1 MHTASNPPRPSPEDP
16 WLITPPAGRD
26 AEGPDRSGRCATAD
40 PAEPV
45 MSAHLPSQT
54 QGGRRATVAVVG
66 LGYVGLPTALS
77 LHAAGHTVVGVD
89 TSELRLDAIR
99 SGRADLLPSQ
109 HDRLA
114 SALHDTGFRLTADPA
129 AVAAADA
136 VIICVPTPV
145 DERLTPDLRALTT
158 ACSSVVAH
166 AVRGQLLVLT
176 STSYVGTTR
185 DHLVEPLT
193 ARGLLPGT
201 EVFVA
206 FAPERIDPGNPAHS
220 PERTPRVVGG
230 VTPRS
235 TELAA
240 SLLAGT
246 ASFVHRV
253 DSPEAAE
260 MSKLWEN
267 TFRAVNIALA
277 NELAENCLEFALDP
291 RQVIEAAATKPYG
304 FMPFRPGAGAGGH
317 CIPCDPHYLL
327 WQLRA
332 RKVASPLV
340 DAAMAAIAER
350 PARVAGKARDAL
362 AARGLGTTGSRVLV
376 LGVAYKPGVSD
387 LRESPALEI
396 IDLLTA
402 WGASV
407 AYTDPLVPRLE
418 RRGTVLHS
426 VEAPEAVEWDLVV
439 VHTVHPGAALDWLE
453 RGPAVLDVTH
463 HFPVAATG
471 AAV

>member
-1 MHTASNPPRPSPEDP
+1 MAAAS
-16 WLITPPAGRD
+16 
-26 AEGPDRSGRCATAD
+26 
-40 PAEPV
+40 
-45 MSAHLPSQT
+45 LPSQA
-54 QGGRRATVAVVG
+54 QHGRRPTVAVVG

-77 LHAAGHTVVGVD
+77 LHAAGHTVVGLD
-89 TSELRLDAIR
+89 ISEPRLRDIR
-99 SGRADLLPSQ
+99 SGRVDLLPSQ
-109 HDRLA
+109 HGRLTT
-114 SALHDTGFRLTADPA
+114 ALQDADFRLTADPA
-129 AVAAADA
+129 AVLGTDA

-145 DERLTPDLRALTT
+145 DRDLVPDLRALTA
-158 ACSSVVAH
+158 ACASVVAH
-166 AVRGQLLVLT
+166 AVPGQLLVLT

-185 DHLVEPLT
+185 DLLVEPLE
-193 ARGLLPGT
+193 ARGLRPGT
-201 EVFVA
+201 DVFVA

-220 PERTPRVVGG
+220 PERTPRVIGG

-235 TELAA
+235 AELAA

-246 ASFVHRV
+246 APSVHRV

-277 NELAENCLEFALDP
+277 NELTESCLEFALDP

-304 FMPFRPGAGAGGH
+304 FMPFYPGAGVGGH

-332 RKVASPLV
+332 RKRTSPLV
-340 DAAMAAIAER
+340 DTAMTAIAER

-362 AARGLGTTGSRVLV
+362 AAAGLGTAGSRVLI
-376 LGVAYKPGVSD
+376 LGVAYKPGVAD

-396 IDLLTA
+396 IDRLTS
-402 WGASV
+402 WGATV
-407 AYTDPLVPRLE
+407 EYTDPLVPSLDRHGVV
-418 RRGTVLHS
+418 RRSVDAPGTLD
-426 VEAPEAVEWDLVV
+426 WDLVV
-439 VHTVHPGAALDWLE
+439 VHTVHPGTDLGWLDD
-453 RGPAVLDVTH
+453 GPAVLDVTH
-463 HFPVAATG
+463 RPATATG

>member
-1 MHTASNPPRPSPEDP
+1 MTAAS
-16 WLITPPAGRD
+16 
-26 AEGPDRSGRCATAD
+26 
-40 PAEPV
+40 
-45 MSAHLPSQT
+45 LPSQT
-54 QGGRRATVAVVG
+54 QHGRRATVAIVG

-77 LHAAGHTVVGVD
+77 LHAAGHAVVGVD
-89 TSELRLDAIR
+89 TSESRLGDIR
-99 SGRADLLPSQ
+99 SGRVDMLPSQ
-109 HDRLA
+109 HGRLSA
-114 SALHDTGFRLTADPA
+114 ALHGEGFRLTADPA
-129 AVAAADA
+129 AVMATEA

-145 DERLTPDLRALTT
+145 DERLVPDLRALTA

-166 AVRGQLLVLT
+166 AVPGQLLVLT

-185 DHLVEPLT
+185 DLLVEPLA

-201 EVFVA
+201 DVFVA

-220 PERTPRVVGG
+220 PDRTPRVIGG

-246 ASFVHRV
+246 APSVHRV
-253 DSPEAAE
+253 DSPESAE

-277 NELAENCLEFALDP
+277 NELAESCLEFALEP
-291 RQVIEAAATKPYG
+291 RHVIEAAATKPYG
-304 FMPFRPGAGAGGH
+304 FMPFYPGAGVGGH

-340 DAAMAAIAER
+340 DAAMTAIAER
-350 PARVAGKARDAL
+350 PARVAGKAREAL
-362 AARGLGTTGSRVLV
+362 AAKGLGTVGSRVLIV
-376 LGVAYKPGVSD
+376 GVAYKPGVTD

-396 IDLLTA
+396 IGRLTA
-402 WGASV
+402 WGATV
-407 AYTDPLVPRLE
+407 EYTDPLVPRLD
-418 RRGTVLHS
+418 LHGVVRNS
-426 VEAPEAVEWDLVV
+426 VDAPGALDWDLVV
-439 VHTVHPGAALDWLE
+439 VHTVHPGADLDWLDS
-453 RGPAVLDVTH
+453 GPAVLDVTH
-463 HFPVAATG
+463 RLTTAATG

>member
-1 MHTASNPPRPSPEDP
+1 MHTASNPPRPSPDDP

-26 AEGPDRSGRCATAD
+26 AEGPDPSGRCATAD

-230 VTPRS
+230 ITP
-235 TELAA
+235 AA
-240 SLLAGT
+240 PNSPPRCSPGPRPSSIGWT
-246 ASFVHRV
+246 ARR
-253 DSPEAAE
+253 P
-260 MSKLWEN
+260 
-267 TFRAVNIALA
+267 
-277 NELAENCLEFALDP
+277 P
-291 RQVIEAAATKPYG
+291 R
-304 FMPFRPGAGAGGH
+304 
-317 CIPCDPHYLL
+317 
-327 WQLRA
+327 
-332 RKVASPLV
+332 
-340 DAAMAAIAER
+340 
-350 PARVAGKARDAL
+350 
-362 AARGLGTTGSRVLV
+362 
-376 LGVAYKPGVSD
+376 
-387 LRESPALEI
+387 
-396 IDLLTA
+396 
-402 WGASV
+402 
-407 AYTDPLVPRLE
+407 
-418 RRGTVLHS
+418 
-426 VEAPEAVEWDLVV
+426 
-439 VHTVHPGAALDWLE
+439 
-453 RGPAVLDVTH
+453 
-463 HFPVAATG
+463 
-471 AAV
+471 

>member
-1 MHTASNPPRPSPEDP
+1 MHIASNTPHDAPQDTWRTARATDRDDVAPDGADTRAA
-16 WLITPPAGRD
+16 TPPSA
-26 AEGPDRSGRCATAD
+26 PTTAASL
-40 PAEPV
+40 PAQ
-45 MSAHLPSQT
+45 SQHE
-54 QGGRRATVAVVG
+54 RRATVAVIG

-77 LHAAGHTVVGVD
+77 LHAAGHTVIGMD
-89 TSELRLDAIR
+89 TSEPRLGDIR
-99 SGRADLLPSQ
+99 SGRVDLLPSQ
-109 HDRLA
+109 HSRLTT
-114 SALHDTGFRLTADPA
+114 ALLDPAFRLTADPA
-129 AVAAADA
+129 AAADADA

-145 DERLTPDLRALTT
+145 DGLLRPDLRALTA
-158 ACSSVVAH
+158 ACASVVGH
-166 AVRGQLLVLT
+166 ALPGQLLVLT

-185 DHLVEPLT
+185 DLLVTPLA
-193 ARGLLPGT
+193 ARGLRPG
-201 EVFVA
+201 EDVHVA
-206 FAPERIDPGNPAHS
+206 FAPERIDPGNPSHS
-220 PERTPRVVGG
+220 PDRTPRVIGG

-246 ASFVHRV
+246 APSVHRV

-277 NELAENCLEFALDP
+277 NELSESCLEFALEP
-291 RQVIEAAATKPYG
+291 RQVIDAAATKPYG
-304 FMPFRPGAGAGGH
+304 FMPFYPGPGVGGH

-350 PARVAGKARDAL
+350 PARVAGKAREAL
-362 AARGLGTTGSRVLV
+362 AARGLGTAGARVLI
-376 LGVAYKPGVSD
+376 LGVAYKPGVAD

-396 IDLLTA
+396 MDRLTA
-402 WGASV
+402 WGAV
-407 AYTDPLVPRLE
+407 VEYTDPLVPCLDRH
-418 RRGTVLHS
+418 GVLRHS
-426 VEAPEAVEWDLVV
+426 VGVPGALEWDLVV
-439 VHTVHPGAALDWLE
+439 VHTVHPETDLDWLDT
-453 RGPAVLDVTH
+453 GPAVLDVTH
-463 HFPVAATG
+463 RLPAAATG